1 MNPIINK
8 FLIALA
14 SCLSVVAVVSG
25 DGFTTQEIILIVL
38 TFLGALGVYAIPNAS
53 QPGRTTIQRP

>member
-1 MNPIINK
+1 MNPTINK
-8 FLIALA
+8 LLIAIA

-38 TFLGALGVYAIPNAS
+38 TGLGAVGVYAIPNAS
-53 QPGRTTIQRP
+53 QPGATLHRP